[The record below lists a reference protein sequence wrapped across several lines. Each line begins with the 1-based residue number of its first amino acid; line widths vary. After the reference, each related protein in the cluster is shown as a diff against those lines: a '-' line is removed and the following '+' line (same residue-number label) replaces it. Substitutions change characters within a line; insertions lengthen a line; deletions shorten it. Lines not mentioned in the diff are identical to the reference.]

1 MDKNTTKS
9 VEISETEV
17 GESGL
22 VLHQNF
28 ENLSTKKQKDLIVT
42 ALHDTQIQLVQ
53 TLDEVK
59 ELELQAKKLNAMI
72 TRSKEMK
79 QLKEIRAQIKQG
91 KKVVDNTLAERNG
104 MLHLTKKLGLNL
116 TNEVNQMK
124 QIK

>member
-104 MLHLTKKLGLNL
+104 MLHLTKKLGLNPDS
-116 TNEVNQMK
+116 TGY
-124 QIK
+124 